1 MEYTEEENKA
11 IENLNEIL
19 THKNDVD
26 IAYGYN
32 IERPYPIGRE
42 KIAQL
47 EIIKNLLEKQQNEIN
62 KLNNKNKRIKYFSN
76 NLFID
81 DYISKE
87 SIREKIDDLQRYKG
101 LVMYEKYNYDA
112 IIRHLKEL
120 LGE

>member
-1 MEYTEEENKA
+1 MKYTEEEKKA

-47 EIIKNLLEKQQNEIN
+47 EIIKNLLEKQQKEIETLKQENEY
-62 KLNNKNKRIKYFSN
+62 LNCVCESDAENYVP
-76 NLFID
+76 
-81 DYISKE
+81 KE
-87 SIREKIDDLQRYKG
+87 AIREKIKEIETETESYYKNG
-101 LVMYEKYNYDA
+101 YYDTGA
-112 IIRHLKEL
+112 KMILEEL

>member
-1 MEYTEEENKA
+1 MKYTEEEKKA

-47 EIIKNLLEKQQNEIN
+47 EIIKNLLEKQQKEIN
-62 KLNNKNKRIKYFSN
+62 KLNNENKRIKYFSN
-76 NLFID
+76 NLFIN
-81 DYISKE
+81 DYIPKE
-87 SIREKIDDLQRYKG
+87 EIKEKMKQLEITDCTIRYD
-101 LVMYEKYNYDA
+101 KYD
-112 IIRHLKEL
+112 IQDILKEL